1 MKKTITLLIFVLTI
15 SINYSQESK
24 TSEINKA
31 QLIEFIKE
39 SIVANK
45 VANNPLVVLDEQII
59 LNVDDLTDDQKF
71 FGRLSI
77 IEKGNKEMTDI
88 YGEKAINGIILI
100 ESLPESPD
108 GKNVE
113 ISNGKVL
120 FFIGNKE
127 IPETELNKLD
137 PNSIL
142 NVQVIK
148 TKEEVLKHTD
158 KKCDGIVIITLKS

>member
-1 MKKTITLLIFVLTI
+1 LIFVLTI
-15 SINYSQESK
+15 SINYSQKSK
-24 TSEINKA
+24 TTEISKV
-31 QLIEFIKE
+31 QLIEFIEE

-45 VANNPLVVLDEQII
+45 IADNPLVVLDEQII
-59 LNVDDLTDDQKF
+59 LDVDGLTDDQKF

-77 IEKGNKEMTDI
+77 IEKGTKEMTAI
-88 YGEKAINGIILI
+88 YGEKALNGVILI

-113 ISNGKVL
+113 ISNSKVL
-120 FFIGNKE
+120 FFIGDKE
-127 IPETELNKLD
+127 VPETELSKLD
-137 PNSIL
+137 PDSIL

-158 KKCDGIVIITLKS
+158 KECDGIVIITLKS